1 MLHCVWAD
9 LVAIQNF
16 LVSLNKSTS
25 LATRVAL
32 ILVIMYVYFSKAL
45 TEEAEKKE
53 AQEMESL
60 RTKEQ
65 QILKE
70 MEKKMQEEREDK
82 MEYWVRP
89 KNCS

>member
-9 LVAIQNF
+9 LVDIQNF

-25 LATRVAL
+25 LATRVCL
-32 ILVIMYVYFSKAL
+32 IVVMYVYFFEAL

-53 AQEMESL
+53 TQEMESL
-60 RTKEQ
+60 RAKEQ